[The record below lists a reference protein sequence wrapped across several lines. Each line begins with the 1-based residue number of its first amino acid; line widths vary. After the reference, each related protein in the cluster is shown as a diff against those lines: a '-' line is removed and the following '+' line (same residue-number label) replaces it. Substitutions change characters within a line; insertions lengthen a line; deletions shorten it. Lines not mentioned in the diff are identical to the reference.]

1 MPPKGDVSASSS
13 NSSWRCMV
21 SIGRQPTWRALWFK
35 CDGATCYFQYAKQ
48 LDVPY
53 NHLQKATIFT
63 QRHPHWN
70 HSSSLTI
77 SFNSF
82 PFHTVHDWNTAPPKG
97 CITYMIMMRK
107 STPNLVSWIS
117 ATVATKNL
125 HQLTKQISLEL
136 ISCWTFN
143 HPSYS

>member
-1 MPPKGDVSASSS
+1 MNLTPPKGDISASSS
-13 NSSWRCMV
+13 DSSWRCMV
-21 SIGRQPTWRALWFK
+21 SIGRQATGRALWFK
-35 CDGATCYFQYAKQ
+35 CDGATCYFQYANKWMF
-48 LDVPY
+48 
-53 NHLQKATIFT
+53 HTITCKRLQFWPKGTHIGMPIFT
-63 QRHPHWN
+63 
-70 HSSSLTI
+70 
-77 SFNSF
+77 FNSS

-117 ATVATKNL
+117 ATVVTNNL

-136 ISCWTFN
+136 IRCWTFN